1 MSKAP
6 TRLMGVNRVGRIRRK
21 GRCMQYTPS
30 LTSTYTQLHQNDLF
44 CSAQS
49 LILCCVPLGFDGLIN
64 FSSVFSLEIK
74 SLFNMYGLFLI
85 TLYPSSLLIFL
96 KQLNL

>member
-1 MSKAP
+1 MMSKAP

-21 GRCMQYTPS
+21 VRCT
-30 LTSTYTQLHQNDLF
+30 LQLHQNDLF

-49 LILCCVPLGFDGLIN
+49 LILRCVPLGFDSLIK

-74 SLFNMYGLFLI
+74 SLFKMYGLFLI

>member
-21 GRCMQYTPS
+21 GRCI
-30 LTSTYTQLHQNDLF
+30 LQLHQNDLF

-64 FSSVFSLEIK
+64 FSSVISLE
-74 SLFNMYGLFLI
+74 LFNMYGLFLI